1 MLSIEEKEKIL
12 RTLEIDKEFRYA
24 VMGLIGYKEVLE
36 GIMALNERV
45 IKLEERFAELSE
57 RVAKLEE
64 RFARLEERVIKLEER
79 FAELSERVAK
89 LEERVLRVEEELRDL
104 GRIMNAIAHRFGI
117 LTDEGFRE
125 AMKYVVE
132 EALGVAR
139 VSRWIYYDDKGVVY
153 QRPSI
158 VEVDIVIRDREHIL
172 LEVKSRVDKSDLLE
186 LYRIGKL
193 YEEVHNL
200 KPKLVII
207 GAFFA
212 KGVDELAKDLG
223 IELKPIAKA
232 YS

>member
-1 MLSIEEKEKIL
+1 MDLL
-12 RTLEIDKEFRYA
+12 
-24 VMGLIGYKEVLE
+24 GYKEILDR
-36 GIMALNERV
+36 ITN
-45 IKLEERFAELSE
+45 LEERQQ
-57 RVAKLEE
+57 
-64 RFARLEERVIKLEER
+64 RLEERMI
-79 FAELSERVAK
+79 K

-132 EALGVAR
+132 EALGVAK

-158 VEVDIVIRDREHIL
+158 VEVDIVIRDKEHIL
-172 LEVKSRVDKSDLLE
+172 LEIKSRVDKSDLLE
-186 LYRIGKL
+186 LYRISKL
-193 YEEVHNL
+193 YEEVHKL

-212 KGVDELAKDLG
+212 KDVDELAKDLG